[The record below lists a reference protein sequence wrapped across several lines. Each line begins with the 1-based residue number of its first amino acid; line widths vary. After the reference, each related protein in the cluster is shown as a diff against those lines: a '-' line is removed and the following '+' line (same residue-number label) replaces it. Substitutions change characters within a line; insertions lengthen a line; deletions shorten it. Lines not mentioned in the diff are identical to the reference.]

1 MNKTYTEEEIN
12 ALEEELKVYKER
24 YNKVLNR
31 AKQYTCENQSMRL
44 LHSCKNNAKKQNIEF
59 ALKVEDIVIPK
70 TCMYLGIELTNIS
83 GEGRVQSNASIDRI
97 DSTKGYIK
105 DNIQVISD
113 LANKMKQNAT
123 PEQLVTFAK
132 NILRLHS

>member
-1 MNKTYTEEEIN
+1 MNKNYTVEEIN

-97 DSTKGYIK
+97 DSSKGYLK

-132 NILRLHS
+132 NILKLHS